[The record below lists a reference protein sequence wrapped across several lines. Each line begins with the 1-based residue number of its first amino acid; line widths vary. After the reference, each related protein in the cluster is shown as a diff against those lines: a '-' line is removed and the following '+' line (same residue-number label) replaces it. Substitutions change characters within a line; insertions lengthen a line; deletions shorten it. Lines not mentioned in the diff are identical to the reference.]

1 MDAIS
6 RNAALCYSRVM
17 EARLLLS
24 ICGLVLCLAALAG
37 SLAIARRPGGRRP
50 FLALVFLEVAL
61 YFLGELLTAALGR
74 TSLALVLDFG
84 SALYSLPSLYFYVA
98 ESTGERKGGVLR
110 HYIPALVNAVIGS
123 AIALHAAAN
132 GYREGW
138 PVAVYLVL
146 VEVGQTAQLV
156 LYGMAAFR
164 LARDRER
171 EGASPWPKR
180 IILAALAGYGGFLA
194 LSWAGF
200 GFSLAS
206 ELLDRAV
213 PLPEGFGTSS
223 LVLTVLLAW
232 TIGLCA
238 IWGRDY
244 AEARKAEGP
253 KYGGRPLA
261 EREAEAI
268 VRRLRTLLAA
278 EGDLASPAVEPR
290 RLAARLGEPYYLL
303 SRAVNERTGMS
314 VSDLVNECRLERA
327 TRLLLERPGE
337 AILDLALEAGFQA
350 KSTFND
356 VFRKRMGMSPSEY
369 RLRNGAA
376 PGAAAGTAQRCGKS
390 GA

>member
-1 MDAIS
+1 
-6 RNAALCYSRVM
+6 M
-17 EARLLLS
+17 EARLILS
-24 ICGLVLCLAALAG
+24 ICGLVLCLGALAG

-50 FLALVFLEVAL
+50 FLALVFLEAAL
-61 YFLGELLTAALGR
+61 YFLGELLAAAPGR
-74 TSLALVLDFG
+74 TPLALVLNFG

-98 ESTGERKGGVLR
+98 ESSGERKAGVLR
-110 HYIPALVNAVIGS
+110 HYVPAIANAVAGS

-138 PVAVYLVL
+138 PAAAYLVL
-146 VEVGQTAQLV
+146 VEVGQTAQLL
-156 LYGMAAFR
+156 LYGTAALR
-164 LARDRER
+164 LSRARER
-171 EGASPWPKR
+171 EGASPWPR
-180 IILAALAGYGGFLA
+180 RVILAALAGFGAFLA

-213 PLPEGFGTSS
+213 PPPEGVGTSS
-223 LVLTVLLAW
+223 LVVTVLLAW

-238 IWGRDY
+238 LWGRDY
-244 AEARKAEGP
+244 AEVRQAEGP
-253 KYGGRPLA
+253 KYGGRPLP

-268 VRRLRTLLAA
+268 VRRLRSLLAA
-278 EGDLASPAVEPR
+278 ESDLASPAVEPR

-303 SRAVNERTGMS
+303 SRAVNERAGMS
-314 VSDLVNECRLERA
+314 VSDLVNESRLERA
-327 TRLLLERPGE
+327 THLLLEEPDEG
-337 AILDLALEAGFQA
+337 ILDVALEAGFQA

-369 RLRNGAA
+369 RQRKLAA
-376 PGAAAGTAQRCGKS
+376 PGRGKD